1 MNLPLAIATVWR
13 LIVDTFRQ
21 SLASGIFW
29 LIGAASLLIMV
40 MCLSVHIDAPNTLPT
55 RPGERIEALPPTDP
69 EAQDPQK
76 AAGVDIIR
84 GELSFGF
91 GLFRDKVAYE
101 KDTQVRFLLAVLIT
115 VFVDTIGVLL
125 ALIWTAGFIPAFL
138 EPSNASVLLAKPIPR
153 WSLLAGK
160 FLGVLAF
167 MSLHAIIFIVGTW
180 MALGIKT
187 GVWPPEYLLGIPLL
201 ILHFAV
207 FFSFS
212 TLLAVCFRSTVV
224 CVFGT
229 ILIWLICWG
238 MNWGRDM
245 LIHVENG
252 SPAPPGYMSV
262 ADKAKSKQP
271 KDQPQDQPK
280 DQPKDQAAAPAP
292 AETTPATP
300 KRTPL
305 LGYLAHHH
313 RDWLLGVAQASRY
326 GANPL
331 RRDGRGPICREAVG
345 VSDRA
350 TPGLFLSRVVHR
362 YLDIVYAGGFGTCL
376 LSVCDDG
383 LLTIPARLV

>member
-201 ILHFAV
+201 VLHFAV

-252 SPAPPGYMSV
+252 SPAPPGYMTV

-271 KDQPQDQPK
+271 KDQSKDQSK
-280 DQPKDQAAAPAP
+280 EQPKDQAAAPAP

-300 KRTPL
+300 KRTPFSATSRTITEIGYWVL
-305 LGYLAHHH
+305 PKPADMGLILYDAMGAGRFVEKPWEFQTVQRLGYFSPELSIATSILCMLVVLGLACY
-313 RDWLLGVAQASRY
+313 QF
-326 GANPL
+326 
-331 RRDGRGPICREAVG
+331 
-345 VSDRA
+345 A
-350 TPGLFLSRVVHR
+350 TMD
-362 YLDIVYAGGFGTCL
+362 Y
-376 LSVCDDG
+376 
-383 LLTIPARLV
+383 

>member
-1 MNLPLAIATVWR
+1 

-40 MCLSVHIDAPNTLPT
+40 MCLSVHIDAPSTLPT

-201 ILHFAV
+201 VLHFAV

-252 SPAPPGYMSV
+252 SPAPPGYMTI
-262 ADKAKSKQP
+262 ADKTKSKQP
-271 KDQPQDQPK
+271 KDQSKDQSK
-280 DQPKDQAAAPAP
+280 EQPKDQAAAPAP

-300 KRTPL
+300 KRTPFSATSRTITEIGYWVL
-305 LGYLAHHH
+305 PKPADMGLILYDAMGAGRFVEKPWEFQTVQRLGYFSPELSIATSILCMLVVLGLACY
-313 RDWLLGVAQASRY
+313 QF
-326 GANPL
+326 
-331 RRDGRGPICREAVG
+331 
-345 VSDRA
+345 A
-350 TPGLFLSRVVHR
+350 TMD
-362 YLDIVYAGGFGTCL
+362 Y
-376 LSVCDDG
+376 
-383 LLTIPARLV
+383 

>member
-1 MNLPLAIATVWR
+1 MTLPLALATIRR

-29 LIGAASLLIMV
+29 LIGVASVLIILL
-40 MCLSVHIDAPNTLPT
+40 CLSVRIDAPDTLPI

-69 EAQDPQK
+69 EAKDPQK
-76 AAGVDIIR
+76 AAGIDIIR

-125 ALIWTAGFIPAFL
+125 ALIWTAGFLPAFL
-138 EPSNASVLLAKPIPR
+138 EPSNISVLLAKPIPR
-153 WSLLAGK
+153 WSLLVGK

-207 FFSFS
+207 FYSFS
-212 TLLAVCFRSTVV
+212 AFLAVYFRSTVV

-229 ILIWLICWG
+229 ILIWLTCWG

-245 LIHVENG
+245 LIHIENG
-252 SPAPPGYMSV
+252 SPAPPGFMKVQS
-262 ADKAKSKQP
+262 DSQPTAKSK
-271 KDQPQDQPK
+271 
-280 DQPKDQAAAPAP
+280 DQADSSS
-292 AETTPATP
+292 AESAGPATP
-300 KRTPL
+300 RSPFSRTSRMITEVGYWVLPKPADMGL
-305 LGYLAHHH
+305 ILYDAMGAGRFVEKPWEFQTVQRLGYFSPELSIATSILCMLVVLGLAGYQFVTT
-313 RDWLLGVAQASRY
+313 DY
-326 GANPL
+326 
-331 RRDGRGPICREAVG
+331 
-345 VSDRA
+345 
-350 TPGLFLSRVVHR
+350 
-362 YLDIVYAGGFGTCL
+362 
-376 LSVCDDG
+376 
-383 LLTIPARLV
+383 